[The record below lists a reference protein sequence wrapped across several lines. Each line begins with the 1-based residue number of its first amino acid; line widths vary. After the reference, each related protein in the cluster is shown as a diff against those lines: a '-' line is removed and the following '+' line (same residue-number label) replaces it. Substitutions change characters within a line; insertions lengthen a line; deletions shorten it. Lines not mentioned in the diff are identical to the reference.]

1 MDDGENIAVTISNKV
16 DNAIGPD
23 PELWDDILSQF
34 RHDYT
39 SQGAE

>member
-16 DNAIGPD
+16 DNAMPD

-34 RHDYT
+34 WHD
-39 SQGAE
+39 